1 MHLLVVEDSSELRKP
16 IVAGLVQSGY
26 SVEEASNGRVA
37 LAATEARVF
46 DLIVLDI
53 MLPGLDGLSLLRR
66 LRAGGS
72 PTRILLLTARD
83 AVEDRVAGLRA
94 GADDYLVKPFAFDE
108 LLARIEALLRRGRET
123 LTELLRVDQLEI
135 DVRGKCAFANGVP
148 IPLTAREYAIL
159 EQLAVSRGRVVSRRE
174 IEQNVYDDQVEPM
187 SNVVDSAIC
196 VLRRKLNNAGIGSL
210 IQTRRGQGYIIP
222 SEAT

>member
-1 MHLLVVEDSSELRKP
+1 V
-16 IVAGLVQSGY
+16 
-26 SVEEASNGRVA
+26 
-37 LAATEARVF
+37 
-46 DLIVLDI
+46 
-53 MLPGLDGLSLLRR
+53 
-66 LRAGGS
+66 
-72 PTRILLLTARD
+72 LLLTAKD

-135 DVRGKCAFANGVP
+135 DARGKCAFANGVP

-174 IEQNVYDDQVEPM
+174 IEQHVYDDQVEPI

-196 VLRRKLNNAGIGSL
+196 VLRRKLVEAGVGPL
-210 IQTRRGQGYIIP
+210 IKTRRGQGYIIP
-222 SEAT
+222 SEPT